1 LKVRKRDGRIQDFNL
16 GKIRLTIERVSDEV
30 QMPLTGSDLDM
41 ISKSIERDLASRGED
56 IIDTA
61 QIGKTVVAQLEDF
74 GYKKIAVAYQG
85 YTT

>member
-1 LKVRKRDGRIQDFNL
+1 MVRKRDGRIQDFNL

-61 QIGKTVVAQLEDF
+61 EIGKTVVAQLEDF
-74 GYKKIAVAYQG
+74 GYKKIAVAYKG

>member
-41 ISKSIERDLASRGED
+41 ISKSIERSS
-56 IIDTA
+56 
-61 QIGKTVVAQLEDF
+61 
-74 GYKKIAVAYQG
+74 
-85 YTT
+85 